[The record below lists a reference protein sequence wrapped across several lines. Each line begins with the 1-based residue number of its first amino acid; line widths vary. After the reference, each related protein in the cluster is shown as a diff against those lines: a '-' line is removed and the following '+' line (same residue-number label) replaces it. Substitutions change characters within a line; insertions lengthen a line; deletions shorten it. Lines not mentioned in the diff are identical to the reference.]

1 MQKYGRKNFC
11 FAVCSEYISL
21 AVLQI
26 GPVVLPPPALYSN
39 CVVYGAVFQKGY

>member
-1 MQKYGRKNFC
+1 MAEELR

-26 GPVVLPPPALYSN
+26 GPVVLPPALYPN